1 MTTNKNYGPAVSGYL
16 IPDGR
21 SWETVVTQAG
31 KPILDK
37 ELNLS
42 QDLDGGAA
50 QEDLRRAMPS
60 GWMSDDFLTTSDP
73 VGAVFTPVVSANALK
88 IPNGL
93 KAHVNGWLL
102 DIRNSYANG
111 FNQLD
116 LTAGP
121 AGAGSKRTDLV
132 ILEVF
137 RRLLSASP
145 STVGKSATARI
156 WQQGNVTTS
165 PADDLSLNFPDD
177 ILDTA
182 VGAETTKRVQIQYR
196 LRVVTGVDIFTYP
209 YGLEDPAVVAFSVP
223 TNAATPNGVA
233 TIFTYVN
240 QSLAGDPGL
249 WVAGDGNPTNTL
261 GTVDGY
267 MYAVPLLAVFRRNTT
282 AFNRVNNQNGGV
294 ASPGPSDRP
303 DGLLSDIIAAT
314 DLVDLRQG
322 VSSTGWDLAELL
334 EKNVNLV
341 LDNSM
346 RTEIGSFSGGGG
358 SSGTTLLMEDEIG
371 ISTVNGG
378 TSPTSGTTPGGP
390 LVGEF
395 DAIRRRFSDR
405 AIVETVTVAL
415 PRPGGGTWTDADT
428 VIIDPTALTVYPYV
442 AYNWAA
448 FAPADVQILDVV
460 SLHWSGTAAN
470 SKYLDAEPYV
480 AGVSGLGSAPV
491 VPVNITFG
499 LITALGLSHNEIL
512 YVTLLVGY
520 PTGVGLSRT
529 PIQDYGN
536 NSFAFTTT
544 DPSLV
549 PSLTASPVSYSA
561 MAARE
566 LDFPHREAHLE
577 YVTSSISFAYRAGT
591 APTNT
596 ALLPERVSTPTV
608 TVVCVPA
615 SATSGTV
622 DASGRVVT
630 LNAVPAVNATVT
642 ITYTALRPMPQPP
655 ALTPSL
661 PEVQMAVYYRAA
673 APQMARFSSLSSPFS
688 IVPKLVSQQMYS
700 FTAGSGSQD
709 EAYPY
714 ATSYVQT
721 GGVLSTLPYSGESEL
736 AASAEISVADFNAM
750 TGMLK
755 LPVYVPMVANPEAL
769 VFTGLVIGDVEGR
782 SFFSSV
788 PPGYIPNAYAQ
799 DLSNPD
805 RHKNVLPLLA
815 ELAADSVLGHKGQLV
830 LVLITRYA
838 LFDETNGVYFDSSPG
853 NTTTASIFR
862 IKGLLLNKRAV

>member
-31 KPILDK
+31 KPLLDK

-60 GWMSDDFLTTSDP
+60 GWLSDDFLATSDP
-73 VGAVFTPVVSANALK
+73 VGAIYTSLAVANAIK

-102 DIRNSYANG
+102 NVSNSYANG

-121 AGAGSKRTDLV
+121 AGAGAKRTDLV

-137 RRLLSASP
+137 RRLISASP
-145 STVGKSATARI
+145 STVGKSATGRI
-156 WQQGNVTTS
+156 WQQGNVATDPTN
-165 PADDLSLNFPDD
+165 DLILNFPDD

-182 VGAETTKRVQIQYR
+182 VGAETTKRVQVQYR
-196 LRVVTGVDIFTYP
+196 LRVVTGVDVFTYP

-233 TIFTYVN
+233 TTFTYAN
-240 QSLAGDPGL
+240 QSSAGDPGL
-249 WVAGDGNPTNTL
+249 WIAGDGNPTNTL

-267 MYAVPLLAVFRRNTT
+267 MYAIPLLAVFRRNTT
-282 AFNRVNNQNGGV
+282 AFDRVTNQNGGV

-303 DGLLSDIIAAT
+303 DGLFSDIVADT

-322 VSSTGWDLAELL
+322 VSSTGWSLSELL
-334 EKNVNLV
+334 EKNVNLI

-358 SSGTTLLMEDEIG
+358 SVGTTLLMEDEIG
-371 ISTVNGG
+371 ISTTNGG
-378 TSPTSGTTPGGP
+378 TTPTSGTTPGGP
-390 LVGEF
+390 LIGEF
-395 DAIRRRFSDR
+395 DTIRRRFSDR

-415 PRPGGGTWTDADT
+415 PRPGGGAWVDFDSVT
-428 VIIDPTALTVYPYV
+428 IDPTDLTVYPYV
-442 AYNWAA
+442 GFNWAA
-448 FAPADVQILDVV
+448 FAPADVQFIDVL
-460 SLHWSGTAAN
+460 SLHWSGTVAG
-470 SKYLDAEPYV
+470 SKYLDAEPYI
-480 AGVSGLGSAPV
+480 AGMSGLGNAPV
-491 VPVNITFG
+491 VSVNINFG
-499 LITALGLSHNEIL
+499 TITALGLTHNEIL

-520 PTGVGLSRT
+520 PTGVGLTKT
-529 PIQDYGN
+529 PIQDYSN

-549 PSLTASPVSYSA
+549 PSLTAAPVSYSA
-561 MAARE
+561 MASQE

-577 YVTSSISFAYRAGT
+577 YVTSSITFVYRAGT
-591 APTNT
+591 APSNI

-608 TVVCVPA
+608 TVVCAPA

-622 DASGRVVT
+622 DSSGRVVT
-630 LNAVPAVNATVT
+630 LNAVPAADATVT

-655 ALTPSL
+655 ALTPAL

-673 APQMARFSSLSSPFS
+673 APQMARSSSLASPFS
-688 IVPKLVSQQMYS
+688 VVPRLVSQQMYS

-714 ATSYVQT
+714 ATAYVQT
-721 GGVLSTLPYSGESEL
+721 GGIAISPYSGESEL

-755 LPVYVPMVANPEAL
+755 LPVYVPMVANPESL
-769 VFTGLVIGDVEGR
+769 IFTGLGGDVEGR

-788 PPGYIPNAYAQ
+788 PPGYVPNAYAQ

-815 ELAADSVLGHKGQLV
+815 ELSTDSVLGHKGQLV

-838 LFDETNGVYFDSSPG
+838 VFDETNGVFFDLGAG
-853 NTTTASIFR
+853 NTTSASVFR
-862 IKGLLLNKRAV
+862 VKGLLLNKRAV